1 MTDLEDK
8 NEWKNCIDITG
19 VRLPT
24 GYYFGASAGTGDLSG
39 EWAEQGVKSVLTFPG
54 LLGACDIAG
63 HLLLELP
70 SLVPHMPGFFLLFPS
85 SVSVGTPRAQSC
97 TVLGKLPLSLGGC
110 ESGRC

>member
-39 EWAEQGVKSVLTFPG
+39 EYVKGCFRQLPAS
-54 LLGACDIAG
+54 LLCR
-63 HLLLELP
+63 
-70 SLVPHMPGFFLLFPS
+70 PS
-85 SVSVGTPRAQSC
+85 SFPIGCNYWCARGQAQAVS
-97 TVLGKLPLSLGGC
+97 
-110 ESGRC
+110 

>member
-39 EWAEQGVKSVLTFPG
+39 EWAEQGVKSQFSPSPVFW
-54 LLGACDIAG
+54 
-63 HLLLELP
+63 EL
-70 SLVPHMPGFFLLFPS
+70 V
-85 SVSVGTPRAQSC
+85 T
-97 TVLGKLPLSLGGC
+97 
-110 ESGRC
+110 